1 MVKYT
6 SAAEAVKV
14 IKSGDRVF
22 IHSVAMAPQI
32 LIDAMVERAPE
43 LRNVTIVHLH
53 TEATAPYVEPQYE
66 GIFNLNSFFLGKNAR
81 KATQEGRADYIPVF
95 LSEVPKVIRQGIV
108 PIDVALMQVSPP
120 DKHGYVSL
128 GTSVDAS
135 KAAVEKAKIVIAV
148 VNTHVP
154 RSLGDACVHMSR
166 FDLFVEHNAPL
177 PEAPASGEHTEQDR
191 KIGEFVAS
199 LVEDGATL
207 QMGIGSIPDAV
218 LRNLG
223 NHKRLG
229 VHTEMFSD
237 GLIPLVEKG
246 VVTNEDKKIW
256 RDHIVA
262 SFVMGTKRTYDFLD
276 DNPRVAMLDC
286 GFVNDVRII
295 RQNPRVTAINSAIE
309 IDLTGQVCSD
319 SIGTKHFSG
328 VGGQIDFIRGASYS
342 EGGKPII
349 ALDSA
354 TAKGVSKI
362 VPMLKP
368 GAGVVTT
375 RANVHYVVT
384 EYGIA
389 YLHGQPMKE
398 RARRLINIAHP
409 DHREE
414 LIKAAYE
421 RWQGHF
427 RMD

>member
-6 SAAEAVKV
+6 SAAEAVKA

-53 TEATAPYVEPQYE
+53 TEASAPYVEPQYE
-66 GIFNLNSFFLGKNAR
+66 GIFNLDSFFLGKNAR

-95 LSEVPKVIRQGIV
+95 LSEVPKVIRQDIV

-246 VVTNEDKKIW
+246 VVTNEDKRIW
-256 RDHIVA
+256 KDHIVA
-262 SFVMGTKRTYDFLD
+262 SFVMGTKRTYEFLD

-295 RQNPRVTAINSAIE
+295 RQNPRVTSINSAIE

-362 VPMLKP
+362 VPLLKP

-409 DHREE
+409 DHKED

-421 RWQGHF
+421 RWHGHF

>member
-6 SAAEAVKV
+6 TAEEAVKV
-14 IKSGDRVF
+14 IKSNDRVF

-32 LIDAMVERAPE
+32 LIDAMVARASE
-43 LRNVTIVHLH
+43 LRNVDIVHLH

-66 GIFNLNSFFLGKNAR
+66 GIFNLNSFFLGANAR
-81 KATQEGRADYIPVF
+81 KATMEGRADYIPVF
-95 LSEVPKVIRQGIV
+95 LSEVPKLIRQDIV
-108 PIDVALMQVSPP
+108 PIDVAMMQVSPP

-128 GTSVDAS
+128 GSSVDAS
-135 KAAVEKAKIVIAV
+135 KAAVEKAKIVIAQ
-148 VNTHVP
+148 VNPKVP
-154 RSLGDACVHMSR
+154 RALGDACMHMSL
-166 FDLFVEHNAPL
+166 FDLFVEHESEL
-177 PEAPASGEHTEQDR
+177 PEAPTGGEISKTDR

-207 QMGIGSIPDAV
+207 QMGIGAIPNAV
-218 LRNLG
+218 LTNLT
-223 NHKRLG
+223 NHKNLG

-246 VVTNEDKKIW
+246 VVTNKEKKIW

-262 SFVMGTKRTYDFLD
+262 SFVMGTARTYDFLD
-276 DNPRVAMLDC
+276 DNPRVAMMDC

-309 IDLTGQVCSD
+309 IDFTGQVCAD
-319 SIGTKHFSG
+319 SIGTRHFSG

-349 ALDSA
+349 ALS
-354 TAKGVSKI
+354 TMTNKGVSKI
-362 VPMLKP
+362 VPTLKP

-384 EYGIA
+384 EFGIA
-389 YLHGQPMKE
+389 YLFGQPMKE
-398 RARRLINIAHP
+398 RARRLIGIAHP
-409 DHREE
+409 DHREALE
-414 LIKAAYE
+414 KSAYE
-421 RWQGHF
+421 RWNGHF
-427 RMD
+427 KI